1 MAWNQ
6 PGGGSGGSGGG
17 GGNKDRDPWNGNK
30 DPGADVEAFLN
41 KLKGS
46 LNKVFGGGGGGDEP
60 RRGEGGEPVG
70 RGLLLLVLLAVT
82 AWAIFDSVILVDERE
97 RGVVLRF
104 GKFDRIMPPG
114 PNLKWPSPIER
125 VMKLDVTNVRSASDQ
140 VRLLTAD
147 ENIVQIDFGVQYV
160 VSDPKLYFFGARDPE
175 GTLKQAAESA
185 IRDVIGSNRMD
196 TILTGER
203 AALAAEAQSR
213 LQVTLDSYSTGL
225 QVTVLNIPNARPPQ
239 EVRQAFDDAI
249 SARED
254 KERIESEAEA
264 YRSTVVPEARGEAAR
279 VRTQAE
285 GYREAQIARA
295 TGEAERFR
303 LLAEQYRKAP
313 EVTRQ
318 RLYLET
324 MQEVLAKNRSIYA
337 GDGDNVLYLPLG
349 NEGAQGAQ
357 TRLPAAATALPQLQP
372 GAASASNEQA
382 AGERNRSSSR
392 PERPT
397 REELR
402 R

>member
-6 PGGGSGGSGGG
+6 PGSGGSGSG
-17 GGNKDRDPWNGNK
+17 GGNKDRDPWNNNK

-41 KLKGS
+41 KLKAS
-46 LNKVFGGGGGGDEP
+46 LNRVFGGSGGEDSQRGD
-60 RRGEGGEPVG
+60 GGEPVG
-70 RGLLLLVLLAVT
+70 RGLLLLLLLALS

-104 GKFDRIMPPG
+104 GKFDRIMAPG
-114 PNLKWPSPIER
+114 PNLKWPSPIES
-125 VMKLDVTNVRSASDQ
+125 VMKLDVTSVRSVSDQ

-147 ENIVQIDFGVQYV
+147 ENIVQIDFGVQFV
-160 VSDPKLYFFGARDPE
+160 VSDPKLFFFGTRRPE
-175 GTLKQAAESA
+175 EILKQAAESS

-203 AALAAEAQSR
+203 AALAAEAQTR
-213 LQVTLDSYSTGL
+213 LQATLDSYSTGL

-303 LLAEQYRKAP
+303 LLADEYRKAP
-313 EVTRQ
+313 EVTRR

-324 MQEVLAKNRSIYA
+324 MQEVLANNRTVYA
-337 GDGDNVLYLPLG
+337 GDGNNVLYLPLG
-349 NEGAQGAQ
+349 TEATPGPQ

-372 GAASASNEQA
+372 APSTSISPQAAS
-382 AGERNRSSSR
+382 ERNRSSGR

>member
-6 PGGGSGGSGGG
+6 PGGGGSGGG
-17 GGNKDRDPWNGNK
+17 KDRDPWNGNNNNN

-41 KLKGS
+41 KLKAS
-46 LNKVFGGGGGGDEP
+46 LNRVFGGSGGGDAS
-60 RRGEGGEPVG
+60 RRGEGQDPFG
-70 RGLLLLVLLAVT
+70 RGLLLLVLLAVL
-82 AWAIFDSVILVDERE
+82 AWAAFDSVVLVDERE

-114 PNLKWPSPIER
+114 PNLKWPNPIEQ
-125 VMKLDVTNVRSASDQ
+125 VLKLDVTRVRSVSDQ

-147 ENIVQIDFGVQYV
+147 ENIVQIDYGVQFV
-160 VSDPKLYFFGARDPE
+160 VSDPKNFFFGTREAE
-175 GTLKQAAESA
+175 ETLKQAAESA
-185 IRDVIGSNRMD
+185 IRDVIGGSQMD

-203 AALAAEAQSR
+203 AALAAEAQTR
-213 LQVTLDSYSTGL
+213 LQATLDSYSTGL

-285 GYREAQIARA
+285 GYRDAVIARA
-295 TGEAERFR
+295 TGEAQRFS
-303 LLAEQYRKAP
+303 LLADEYRKAP
-313 EVTRQ
+313 EVTRR

-324 MQEVLAKNRSIYA
+324 MQEVLANNRTIYS
-337 GDGDNVLYLPLG
+337 GDGNNVLYLPVG
-349 NEGAQGAQ
+349 EDSGQGPQ
-357 TRLPAAATALPQLQP
+357 SRLPAAAAALPQLQP
-372 GAASASNEQA
+372 SSPASSSAAPPGS
-382 AGERNRSSSR
+382 ERNRNSGR
-392 PERPT
+392 PERPS
-397 REELR
+397 REETR
-402 R
+402 Q

>member
-6 PGGGSGGSGGG
+6 PGGGNSGGG
-17 GGNKDRDPWNGNK
+17 DKDRDPWNSNK

-41 KLKGS
+41 KLKAS
-46 LNKVFGGGGGGDEP
+46 LNRVFGGGGSEDP
-60 RRGEGGEPVG
+60 RRGDGGGDPMG
-70 RGLLLLVLLAVT
+70 RGLLLLVLLAVA
-82 AWAIFDSVILVDERE
+82 AWAIFDSVVLVDERE

-114 PNLKWPSPIER
+114 PNFKWPSPIES
-125 VMKLDVTNVRSASDQ
+125 VQKLDVTRVRSVSDQ

-147 ENIVQIDFGVQYV
+147 ENIVQIDYGVQFV
-160 VSDPKLYFFGARDPE
+160 VSDPKNFFFGTREPE
-175 GTLKQAAESA
+175 ETLKQAAESA
-185 IRDVIGSNRMD
+185 IRDVIGGSQMD
-196 TILTGER
+196 AILTGER
-203 AALAAEAQSR
+203 AALAAEAQTR
-213 LQVTLDSYSTGL
+213 LQATLDSYTTGL

-239 EVRQAFDDAI
+239 EVREAFDDAI

-285 GYREAQIARA
+285 GYREAAIARA

-303 LLAEQYRKAP
+303 LLAEEYRKAP
-313 EVTRQ
+313 EVTRR

-324 MQEVLAKNRSIYA
+324 MQEVLANNRTIYS
-337 GDGDNVLYLPLG
+337 GDGSNVLYLPVG
-349 NEGAQGAQ
+349 DDGGQSPQ
-357 TRLPAAATALPQLQP
+357 SRLPAAAAALPQMQP
-372 GAASASNEQA
+372 SVPSSNRTQSAA
-382 AGERNRSSSR
+382 ERNRNSGR

-397 REELR
+397 REEMR

>member
-1 MAWNQ
+1 
-6 PGGGSGGSGGG
+6 
-17 GGNKDRDPWNGNK
+17 
-30 DPGADVEAFLN
+30 
-41 KLKGS
+41 
-46 LNKVFGGGGGGDEP
+46 
-60 RRGEGGEPVG
+60 
-70 RGLLLLVLLAVT
+70 
-82 AWAIFDSVILVDERE
+82 
-97 RGVVLRF
+97 
-104 GKFDRIMPPG
+104 
-114 PNLKWPSPIER
+114 
-125 VMKLDVTNVRSASDQ
+125 MKLDVTNVRSASDQ

>member
-6 PGGGSGGSGGG
+6 PGSGGSGSGG
-17 GGNKDRDPWNGNK
+17 GDKDRDPWNSNK

-46 LNKVFGGGGGGDEP
+46 LNRVFGGGSGGDES
-60 RRGEGGEPVG
+60 RRSEGGDPVG
-70 RGLLLLVLLAVT
+70 RGLLLLALLAVA
-82 AWAIFDSVILVDERE
+82 AWAIFDSVVLVDERE

-114 PNLKWPSPIER
+114 PNLKWPSPVER
-125 VMKLDVTNVRSASDQ
+125 VMKLDVTRVRSVSDQ

-147 ENIVQIDFGVQYV
+147 ENIVQIDFGVQFV
-160 VSDPKLYFFGARDPE
+160 VSDPKFFFFGTREPE
-175 GTLKQAAESA
+175 ETLKQAAESA
-185 IRDVIGSNRMD
+185 IRDVIGGNRMD

-203 AALAAEAQSR
+203 AALAAEAQTR
-213 LQVTLDSYSTGL
+213 LQATLDSYSTGL

-303 LLAEQYRKAP
+303 LLAEAYRKAP
-313 EVTRQ
+313 EVTRR

-324 MQEVLAKNRSIYA
+324 MQDVFANNRTIYA
-337 GDGDNVLYLPLG
+337 GDGNNVLYLPLG
-349 NEGAQGAQ
+349 NDGGQGPQ
-357 TRLPAAATALPQLQP
+357 TRLPAAAAAMPQLQP
-372 GAASASNEQA
+372 STPTSQTAS
-382 AGERNRSSSR
+382 ERNRNTSR

>member
-6 PGGGSGGSGGG
+6 PGGGGSGGG
-17 GGNKDRDPWNGNK
+17 KDRDPWNKNN

-41 KLKGS
+41 KLKAS
-46 LNKVFGGGGGGDEP
+46 LNRVFGGGGGDDSRRNDGGDP
-60 RRGEGGEPVG
+60 IG
-70 RGLLLLVLLAVT
+70 RGLVLLVLLAVS
-82 AWAIFDSVILVDERE
+82 AWALFDSVVLVDERE

-104 GKFDRIMPPG
+104 GKFDRIMAPG
-114 PNLKWPSPIER
+114 PNLKWPNPIEK
-125 VMKLDVTNVRSASDQ
+125 VMKLDVTRVRSVSDQ

-147 ENIVQIDFGVQYV
+147 ENIVQIDFGVQFV
-160 VSDPKLYFFGARDPE
+160 VSDPKHFFFGTREPE
-175 GTLKQAAESA
+175 ETLKHAAESA
-185 IRDVIGSNRMD
+185 IRDVIGSNQMD
-196 TILTGER
+196 SILTGER
-203 AALAAEAQSR
+203 AALAAEAQRR
-213 LQVTLDSYSTGL
+213 LQATLDSYGTGL

-264 YRSTVVPEARGEAAR
+264 YRSKVVPEARGEGAR
-279 VRTQAE
+279 VRAEAE
-285 GYREAQIARA
+285 GYRESAIARA

-303 LLAEQYRKAP
+303 MLVDEYRKAP
-313 EVTRQ
+313 EVTRR

-324 MQEVLAKNRSIYA
+324 MQEVLGNNRTVYA
-337 GDGDNVLYLPLG
+337 GDGNNVLYLPLG
-349 NEGAQGAQ
+349 TEAGQGAQ
-357 TRLPAAATALPQLQP
+357 TRLPAAAAALPQMPPSLSTSPTPQ
-372 GAASASNEQA
+372 AAS
-382 AGERNRSSSR
+382 ERNRNSGR

>member
-6 PGGGSGGSGGG
+6 PGGGGSGGG
-17 GGNKDRDPWNGNK
+17 KDRDPWNKNT

-41 KLKGS
+41 KLKTS
-46 LNKVFGGGGGGDEP
+46 LNRVFGGGGGDDSRRNDGGD
-60 RRGEGGEPVG
+60 PVG
-70 RGLLLLVLLAVT
+70 RGLVLLALLAVS
-82 AWAIFDSVILVDERE
+82 AWALFDSVVLVDERE

-104 GKFDRIMPPG
+104 GKFDRIMAPG
-114 PNLKWPSPIER
+114 PNLKWPNPIEK
-125 VMKLDVTNVRSASDQ
+125 VMKLDVTRVRSVSDQ

-147 ENIVQIDFGVQYV
+147 ENIVQIDFGVQFV
-160 VSDPKLYFFGARDPE
+160 VSDPKNFFFGTREPE
-175 GTLKQAAESA
+175 ETLKQAAESA
-185 IRDVIGSNRMD
+185 IRDVIGSNQMD
-196 TILTGER
+196 SILTGER
-203 AALAAEAQSR
+203 AALAAEAQRR
-213 LQVTLDSYSTGL
+213 LQATLDSYGTGL

-264 YRSTVVPEARGEAAR
+264 YRSKVVPEARGEGAR
-279 VRTQAE
+279 IRAEAE
-285 GYREAQIARA
+285 GYRESAIARA

-303 LLAEQYRKAP
+303 LLVDEYRKAP
-313 EVTRQ
+313 EVTRR

-324 MQEVLAKNRSIYA
+324 MQEVLGNNRTVYA
-337 GDGDNVLYLPLG
+337 GDGNNVLYLPLG
-349 NEGAQGAQ
+349 TEAGQGAQ
-357 TRLPAAATALPQLQP
+357 TRLPAAAAALPQMPPSLSTSPTPQ
-372 GAASASNEQA
+372 AAS
-382 AGERNRSSSR
+382 ERNRNSGR